1 MQNCWIESASHPSS
15 DLVPPNCPRHD
26 LANPRTP
33 LIHRPRSR
41 QRRTWWTESPPHF
54 GSRKSNWGP
63 ECRMWRIHHAVDPP
77 KQQLTCRPRLQQK
90 HSRWLE
96 SLAHWQ
102 EMLEL
107 RDCFHHDFELPKL
120 QQIRL
125 LLKQRMHTWGW
136 ATHSKKNRCCTFR
149 EGKTTNYSMRNY
161 KRATLSEFYSWC
173 GHKVNNYIFNRF
185 QPMLRPLWAA
195 CSIESSSHCA
205 AKVERNGCHHHTF
218 WHPRS
223 LQTHALWWQ
232 QMHRWLIECVSP
244 AGGDSQPGS
253 WYGFDSLDPFM
264 REQVETYG
272 KLEDIWDMSTITV
285 CFVKCC

>member
-41 QRRTWWTESPPHF
+41 QRRTWWIESPPHF

-77 KQQLTCRPRLQQK
+77 KQQLSCRPRLQQK

-136 ATHSKKNRCCTFR
+136 ATHSKKNRYCTFR

-161 KRATLSEFYSWC
+161 KRATLSEFLVW
-173 GHKVNNYIFNRF
+173 
-185 QPMLRPLWAA
+185 P
-195 CSIESSSHCA
+195 
-205 AKVERNGCHHHTF
+205 
-218 WHPRS
+218 
-223 LQTHALWWQ
+223 
-232 QMHRWLIECVSP
+232 
-244 AGGDSQPGS
+244 
-253 WYGFDSLDPFM
+253 
-264 REQVETYG
+264 
-272 KLEDIWDMSTITV
+272 
-285 CFVKCC
+285 